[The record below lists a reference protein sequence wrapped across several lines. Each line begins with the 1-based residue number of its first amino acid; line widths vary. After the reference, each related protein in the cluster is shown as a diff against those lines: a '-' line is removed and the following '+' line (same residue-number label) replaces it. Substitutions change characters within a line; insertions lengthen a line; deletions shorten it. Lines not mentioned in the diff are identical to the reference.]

1 MKKGFP
7 ADEATIGGRVRKSR
21 LDTGYTIKDFAPLIG
36 VSPNHLGLVERGE
49 KQASFKL
56 LQKIAEI
63 TDTPYQ
69 WLMKGIQQ
77 ETKKT
82 ENPAAPVDKPE
93 KLNLQLFFGLILTL
107 RPAVSKEILAG
118 LLSTSVDTINRILA
132 GEDVEYGLQWPSRF
146 PTLAGLLGD
155 ISEVRR
161 QLGQLDQF
169 LSEVDTEHTMNRIA
183 ENLIRYLYDRNGER
197 YKLHQITSPEVES
210 CVSEKDYKQYE
221 FHWSEVTLYKTD
233 NPKNLWHFRLLLT
246 QKPVSDEAM
255 EEIFG
260 IIGDMANSMDE
271 NLTVLFTW
279 EEDYE
284 SFDTSACNAID
295 RIATIDAGYDGMGM
309 PSPVDSE
316 YAYCNLSSALLDEKT
331 WEVKRFDYV
340 NPYANRKL

>member
-21 LDTGYTIKDFAPLIG
+21 LDAGYTIKDFAPLIG
-36 VSPNHLGLVERGE
+36 VSPNHLGLVERGD
-49 KQASFKL
+49 KHASFKL

-69 WLMKGIQQ
+69 WLMKGTQQ
-77 ETKKT
+77 EPKKI

-93 KLNLQLFFGLILTL
+93 KLNLQLFFGLILAL

-118 LLSTSVDTINRILA
+118 LLGTSVDTIDRILA

-146 PTLAGLLGD
+146 PALAGLLGD

-169 LSEVDTEHTMNRIA
+169 LSKVDTEHTMNRIA
-183 ENLIRYLYDRNGER
+183 ENLIKYLFDSNSER

-210 CVSEKDYKQYE
+210 CVSERYE
-221 FHWSEVTLYKTD
+221 FHWSEITLYKAD
-233 NPKNLWHFRLLLT
+233 NPKNFWHFRLLLA

-260 IIGDMANSMDE
+260 LIADMADSMYD
-271 NLTVLFTW
+271 NLTVLFKW

-284 SFDTSACNAID
+284 NFDEFAAAAMNQ
-295 RIATIDAGYDGMGM
+295 IATIEAGCDAMGILTAA
-309 PSPVDSE
+309 DSE
-316 YAYCNLSSALLDEKT
+316 CAYHNISFALLDEKT
-331 WEVKRFDYV
+331 WEVKRFEHV